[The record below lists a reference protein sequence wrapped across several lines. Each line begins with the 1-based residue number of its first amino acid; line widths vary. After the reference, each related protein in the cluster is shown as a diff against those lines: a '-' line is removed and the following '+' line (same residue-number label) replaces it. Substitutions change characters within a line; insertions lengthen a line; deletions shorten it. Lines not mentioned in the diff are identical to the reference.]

1 MSKKT
6 RENPQQATLF
16 DSGSPPADVTS
27 EPSVERRLFYVTNA
41 SNLRSILASG
51 LIRPRQGWPKYAPD
65 FQEQTPGYIPLFSRG
80 VPHSQVVDQVTKHDR
95 HDLPVIVE
103 FDAKSWVAPQVLC
116 VRADGKFDTVDLMK
130 APKGMRML
138 LLCGVIPLA
147 DARKVHFA
155 STSAAKRFSSDCQA
169 LSNTRIALLAV
180 NDDLTV
186 VPDVSPVT
194 IALADLPPAASD
206 AATGAQMRRIDAVGG
221 ILSALTRM
229 HEGGG
234 EPLVRN
240 VFPEWPGA
248 QRKGSGPAS
257 ALAEALVLTVT
268 GWIQAQ
274 ECQTNDTMCA
284 VLCCALDFLAAPQ
297 TSTGFSA
304 EVLLDSISRQAQ
316 RVPEKERKLLLERL
330 QFIRDTVLHDESP
343 AAFFQ
348 RKGSPVLRGLLLFL
362 LDSEYREDRALPRG
376 CIADPQDL
384 LMAEVMRGAL
394 NGWSRVPV
402 AMRGDPQAELA
413 VGYAMARLVNRA
425 SGAVRFEAR
434 SFAWTD
440 EGAALA
446 AILREIAVIL
456 SDKVSPKALQQL
468 VRGER
473 AEELDVRVKAKR
485 IKGVSAPVIDRDLKK
500 KGKKA
505 TLTFTLSLPWN

>member
-1 MSKKT
+1 MSKMK
-6 RENPQQATLF
+6 REEPQQMMLL
-16 DSGSPPADVTS
+16 DGRSPLAGISS
-27 EPSVERRLFYVTNA
+27 EPSLERRLFYVTNA

-51 LIRPRQGWPKYAPD
+51 LIRPRQGWPKYVPD
-65 FQEQTPGYIPLFSRG
+65 FQEQTPGYIPLFSGG

-116 VRADGKFDTVDLMK
+116 VRVDGKVDAVEFTK
-130 APKGMRML
+130 APKGARML
-138 LLCGVIPLA
+138 LLRGVIPLA

-155 STSAAKRFSSDCQA
+155 NASAVKRFSSDCQA
-169 LSNTRIALLAV
+169 FANTRVALLAV
-180 NDDLTV
+180 NDDVAV
-186 VPDVSPVT
+186 VPDVAPVA

-221 ILSALTRM
+221 ILSALTRAP
-229 HEGGG
+229 EGGG
-234 EPLVRN
+234 ELVVRN

-257 ALAEALVLTVT
+257 ALAEVLGATVT
-268 GWIQAQ
+268 EWIQVQ
-274 ECQTNDTMCA
+274 ECQTSDTMCA

-297 TSTGFSA
+297 ASTGFSA
-304 EVLLDSISRQAQ
+304 DALLDAISQHSQ
-316 RVPEKERKLLLERL
+316 RVTEKDRKLLQERL
-330 QFIRDTVLHDESP
+330 QAIRNTVLHDESP

-362 LDSEYREDRALPRG
+362 LDSEYREDRVPPRG

-413 VGYAMARLVNRA
+413 VGYAMARLANRV
-425 SGAVRFEAR
+425 SGAIRFEAR

-440 EGAALA
+440 EGSVLA
-446 AILREIAVIL
+446 AILREIAAIL

-468 VRGER
+468 VCGER
-473 AEELDVRVKAKR
+473 AEELDVRVKTKR
-485 IKGVSAPVIDRDLKK
+485 IKGVSAPVIERDLKK

>member
-6 RENPQQATLF
+6 RDNPLQATLF
-16 DSGSPPADVTS
+16 DSGPPPANGATD
-27 EPSVERRLFYVTNA
+27 PSGERRLFYATNA

-51 LIRPRQGWPKYAPD
+51 LVRPRAGWPKYAPD
-65 FQEQTPGYIPLFSRG
+65 FQDLTPGYIPLFTGG
-80 VPHSQVVDQVTKHDR
+80 VPHSQIVDQVTKHDR
-95 HDLPVIVE
+95 HDLPAIVE

-116 VRADGKFDTVDLMK
+116 VKADGKCDTVDVMN
-130 APKGMRML
+130 APKGTRML
-138 LLCGVIPLA
+138 LLRGVIPLA

-155 STSAAKRFSSDCQA
+155 SASAAKRFSSDCQA
-169 LSNTRIALLAV
+169 LANTRVDLLAV
-180 NDDLTV
+180 TDDLTA

-194 IALADLPPAASD
+194 IALADLPSAASD
-206 AATGAQMRRIDAVGG
+206 AATGAQMRRLDAVGG

-229 HEGGG
+229 SEGGG

-240 VFPEWPGA
+240 VFFEWPGG
-248 QRKGSGPAS
+248 QRIIGGQAVT
-257 ALAEALVLTVT
+257 LAEALGLTVT

-274 ECQTNDTMCA
+274 ECQTSDTMCA
-284 VLCCALDFLAAPQ
+284 VLCCTMDFLAAPQ

-304 EVLLDSISRQAQ
+304 EVLLDAISRQAQ

-362 LDSEYREDRALPRG
+362 LDSEYRENRVLPRG

-384 LMAEVMRGAL
+384 LMAEVLRGAL

-402 AMRGDPQAELA
+402 AMRGDPQDELA
-413 VGYAMARLVNRA
+413 IGYAMARLVNAA
-425 SGAVRFEAR
+425 SGAIRFEAR

-446 AILREIAVIL
+446 AILREIAAIL

-485 IKGVSAPVIDRDLKK
+485 IKGVSKPLIERDLKK

-505 TLTFTLSLPWN
+505 TLTFTLSLPLN